1 MKKYLSL
8 MLVMCVLVA
17 SAQEGNQAVVQSH
30 YLLSQFS
37 QGKVYM
43 KGGQTNAV
51 KLNYNGITNEMVFE
65 NNGTYLAIAN
75 PEMVDSVVI
84 DGRVFMPVEKKFYEM
99 LTHTPHALYREF
111 SCSIK
116 EPELSNGYGT
126 AAPTAA
132 ANDLRGIY
140 KRDMAYQ
147 PNLPADI
154 KIIAKQTW
162 WIKTNDG
169 FRKFTTEQQL
179 KKLFPDKKDKISEW
193 VKNNNTSF
201 SKQEDLASLVQQ
213 IDQ

>member
-1 MKKYLSL
+1 MKMYLSL
-8 MLVMCVLVA
+8 ILVMHVLVA

-30 YLLSQFS
+30 YLLSQFTP
-37 QGKVYM
+37 GKVHM
-43 KGGQTNAV
+43 KSGQANPL

-65 NNGTYLAIAN
+65 YNGTYLAIAN
-75 PEMVDSVVI
+75 PEQVDSVVI

-116 EPELSNGYGT
+116 EPELSNGYGA

-154 KIIAKQTW
+154 KIVAKQTW

-169 FRKFTTEQQL
+169 FRKFTNEQQL
-179 KKLFPDKKDKISEW
+179 RKLFPDKKDKISEW
-193 VKNNNTSF
+193 VKNNDTNF
-201 SKQEDLASLVQQ
+201 SKPDDLADLVKQ